1 MKIANLFHQKSKNVL
16 SALFVVICIG
26 TVVLYW
32 VMAPESLYHT
42 LGAFMLSYLVL
53 WSVIFLWNDTS
64 NTEKVKRFFLTTG
77 SFALTIGFFELL
89 VAVQAIDFRI
99 IFETPVV
106 EPWHHPA
113 NLKDPKLLHIH
124 KPYDRWLWYG
134 IEYQYDQYGLRND
147 TDLESADL
155 IVIGDSFVE
164 GLGVSAKDI
173 LTTQLAEQLN
183 RSVANIAQSWYG
195 PNQEL
200 ELLRRYGLKFDPK
213 ICVWVFYEGNDLA
226 DLQRYTMATRDW
238 ESFSKDFH
246 SFRQR
251 SFMKNAILAIR
262 RMLPPIPNK
271 NMFDRDRMKEQSG
284 LYKSSSGQMIRLYFH
299 DKGYYLS
306 EDDRIAIKELS
317 SVLGQA
323 HQLCH
328 AVGAKFFFVFAPTKF
343 RVYRD
348 FTEFSAEAQPRYW
361 VINDLPQKLEAMV
374 LENFPDGKF
383 LDLTT
388 ALVDQARQEP
398 LLYFN
403 YDTHWSAEG
412 HRIAASAIANIVRQ
426 WE

>member
-1 MKIANLFHQKSKNVL
+1 MDRAGQFRQKPKQVVVG
-16 SALFVVICIG
+16 LFVLAFVG
-26 TVVLYW
+26 ELVFYWSVPSASHYHVL
-32 VMAPESLYHT
+32 A
-42 LGAFMLSYLVL
+42 GFILSYFVL
-53 WSVIFLWNDTS
+53 WGMLFLLS
-64 NTEKVKRFFLTTG
+64 NASQNEKMINFFLTTG
-77 SFALTIGFFELL
+77 SIVFTVGLLELL
-89 VAVQAIDFRI
+89 VVAHVLDFRTV
-99 IFETPVV
+99 FRTPIS

-164 GLGVSAKDI
+164 GLGVSAKDM

-183 RSVANIAQSWYG
+183 RPVANIAQSWYG

-200 ELLRRYGLKFDPK
+200 ELLRRYGLRFDPK

-226 DLQRYTMATRDW
+226 DMQRYTMATRDW

-284 LYKSSSGQMIRLYFH
+284 LYKSPSGQMIRLYFH

-388 ALVDQARQEP
+388 ALVDQAKQEP

>member
-1 MKIANLFHQKSKNVL
+1 MDRAGQFRQKPKQVVVG
-16 SALFVVICIG
+16 LFVLAFVG
-26 TVVLYW
+26 ELVFYWSVPSASHYHVL
-32 VMAPESLYHT
+32 A
-42 LGAFMLSYLVL
+42 GFILSYFVL
-53 WSVIFLWNDTS
+53 WGMLFLLS
-64 NTEKVKRFFLTTG
+64 NASQNEKMINFFLTTG
-77 SFALTIGFFELL
+77 AIVFTVGFLELL
-89 VAVQAIDFRI
+89 VIARVLDFRTV
-99 IFETPVV
+99 FGTPIS

-134 IEYQYDQYGLRND
+134 IEYQYDQYGLRNN

-164 GLGVSAKDI
+164 GLGVSVKDM

-183 RSVANIAQSWYG
+183 RPVANIAQSWYG

-200 ELLRRYGLKFDPK
+200 ELLRRYGLRFDPK

-238 ESFSKDFH
+238 ENFSKDFH